1 MFRDIVYG
9 MILCFP
15 VIFTMGLLPQ
25 INTAAM
31 YLMEQFDI
39 LVREPHILFFI
50 YFSDI
55 FLFLLRENQCWGSGS
70 AGSACFWASRTEDDV
85 PAGKL

>member
-1 MFRDIVYG
+1 MFRDVVYG

-39 LVREPHILFFI
+39 LVRHD
-50 YFSDI
+50 Y
-55 FLFLLRENQCWGSGS
+55 
-70 AGSACFWASRTEDDV
+70 
-85 PAGKL
+85 

>member
-1 MFRDIVYG
+1 MGRYVQGHCVKDVLFRDVVYG

-39 LVREPHILFFI
+39 LVRVPHIFI
-50 YFSDI
+50 SKHFSGYFPVLI
-55 FLFLLRENQCWGSGS
+55 ERN
-70 AGSACFWASRTEDDV
+70 
-85 PAGKL
+85 P

>member
-1 MFRDIVYG
+1 MPPPEHCLLDVMFRDIVYG

-39 LVREPHILFFI
+39 LVREPHNL
-50 YFSDI
+50 I
-55 FLFLLRENQCWGSGS
+55 F
-70 AGSACFWASRTEDDV
+70 
-85 PAGKL
+85 

>member
-1 MFRDIVYG
+1 MGRNVQGHCVKDVLFRDIVYG

-39 LVREPHILFFI
+39 LVRERVF
-50 YFSDI
+50 
-55 FLFLLRENQCWGSGS
+55 
-70 AGSACFWASRTEDDV
+70 
-85 PAGKL
+85 

>member
-1 MFRDIVYG
+1 MFRDNVYGMLCSGTLCMGRYVQGHCVKDVLFRDIVYG

-39 LVREPHILFFI
+39 LV
-50 YFSDI
+50 
-55 FLFLLRENQCWGSGS
+55 
-70 AGSACFWASRTEDDV
+70 
-85 PAGKL
+85 